1 MPGEM
6 ICTDN
11 WRVMHSRSSFLGSR
25 HEVSSGDKIHDGNIR
40 KLMEKRS
47 FSWMI
52 WLIFF
57 VVAKFNSFGLAKSS
71 QLHGRLFKGTLAKV
85 EFSLGS

>member
-25 HEVSSGDKIHDGNIR
+25 HEVSSGDKIHDGNIW
-40 KLMEKRS
+40 KLMEKL

-57 VVAKFNSFGLAKSS
+57 VVAKFNSFGRAKSS
-71 QLHGRLFKGTLAKV
+71 QLHGGLFKGTLAKV